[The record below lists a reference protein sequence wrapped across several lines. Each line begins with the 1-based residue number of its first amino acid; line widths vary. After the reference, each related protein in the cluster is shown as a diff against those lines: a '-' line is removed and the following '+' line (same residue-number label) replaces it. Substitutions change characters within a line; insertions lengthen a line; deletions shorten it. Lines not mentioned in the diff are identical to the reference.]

1 MDLFGFDHVPHSHA
15 ECEGL
20 VVKLTPR
27 SLLFFSDVTGQEAFI
42 PFSQIADWWFTE
54 RGDRRTFSL
63 QDLEPDDEITVVV
76 PKWLL
81 RKEYLI

>member
-1 MDLFGFDHVPHSHA
+1 MDMFTFGHVAHSHA
-15 ECEGL
+15 ECAGL
-20 VVKLTPR
+20 VVKLTQR

-42 PFSQIADWWFTE
+42 PFSVIDDWWFTG
-54 RGDRRTFSL
+54 RGDRQTFDI

-81 RKEYLI
+81 RKENLI